1 MDLAGLTRPAILCQC
16 SRCSSSLAVLENE
29 WAKLSNAYSLAT
41 AWLSVNFNR
50 ISISPDKKQI
60 PQTPDMHLL
69 RGRTT
74 QEVTC
79 KLCQQKLG
87 ALCTLDNGPN
97 IFWKMS
103 RVAFREVVTM
113 RTAEPLFKEGA
124 LERFLCPPKEP
135 SHQDFD
141 FPTEGALVP
150 SGASGSPMATADPAM
165 KQHMQHQGRSID
177 QISNSVNHLQDTM
190 TDLKH
195 SFTELRIELH
205 GNTNHVGENGNLH
218 SHGFDMIT
226 TVLKE
231 LKSKSDE
238 IEKLKLEIE
247 ALKLKNRFMETREPQ
262 NLDYLHTGHSTLP
275 EVQSPGLLQAGRKRT
290 WPDAFPHGAART
302 VADSFGEEDMI
313 DDLPLANAPTYL
325 VRLPIKN
332 SNFPSSS
339 QNQQQPAPV
348 APSLQLENHDPNIN
362 LSAADEHTDTAQ
374 PSPSKRLRIT
384 QSAVEPPE
392 SATNGE
398 KKRRRAGRPRKSE
411 GQATKSAIDQSPSGP
426 PAGSEEGN
434 ESSFSAQVPTSNPI
448 TSQPSRG
455 SRGGR
460 VRRSTRS
467 RSILPIEP
475 IDSESTKMD
484 SSVQDGSENGV
495 SGEQESPKNDYASN
509 RIQDNDGTTGEP
521 TLTAEEKRKAKV
533 AARDAMTRRAM
544 QREEAMETDDGR

>member
-50 ISISPDKKQI
+50 ISISSDKKQI

-135 SHQDFD
+135 SYPDFA
-141 FPTEGALVP
+141 FSNESALVP
-150 SGASGSPMATADPAM
+150 SGASGSPMSSMDPAM
-165 KQHMQHQGRSID
+165 QQHMQHQGRSID

-205 GNTNHVGENGNLH
+205 GNGNHVGENGDLN

-262 NLDYLHTGHSTLP
+262 KVDYLRTGDSTLP

-290 WPDAFPHGAART
+290 WPDAFPIGAART

-332 SNFPSSS
+332 SNISYSS
-339 QNQQQPAPV
+339 QNQRQSAPN
-348 APSLQLENHDPNIN
+348 ATSLQLDNNEPSID
-362 LSAADEHTDTAQ
+362 LDAADQDTDTAQ
-374 PSPSKRLRIT
+374 PSPSKRLRLT
-384 QSAVEPPE
+384 QSAAEPPE
-392 SATNGE
+392 PTLNGE
-398 KKRRRAGRPRKSE
+398 KKRRRAGRPRKSGE
-411 GQATKSAIDQSPSGP
+411 ATKPAIDQSPSGP
-426 PAGSEEGN
+426 PAGLEEGN
-434 ESSFSAQVPTSNPI
+434 ESGFSPQVSTSNPA
-448 TSQPSRG
+448 TSQR

-460 VRRSTRS
+460 VRRSTRA
-467 RSILPIEP
+467 RSIVPIEL

-495 SGEQESPKNDYASN
+495 SGEQESRKNDHASN
-509 RIQDNDGTTGEP
+509 RTQDNDDTTGEH

-544 QREEAMETDDGR
+544 QREEAMETDEGR

>member
-1 MDLAGLTRPAILCQC
+1 
-16 SRCSSSLAVLENE
+16 
-29 WAKLSNAYSLAT
+29 
-41 AWLSVNFNR
+41 
-50 ISISPDKKQI
+50 
-60 PQTPDMHLL
+60 
-69 RGRTT
+69 
-74 QEVTC
+74 
-79 KLCQQKLG
+79 
-87 ALCTLDNGPN
+87 
-97 IFWKMS
+97 MS

-135 SHQDFD
+135 SHSDFA
-141 FPTEGALVP
+141 FPSEGALVP
-150 SGASGSPMATADPAM
+150 SGTSGSPLVSTDPAM
-165 KQHMQHQGRSID
+165 QQHMQHQGRSID

-205 GNTNHVGENGNLH
+205 GNSNNVGENGDLN

-247 ALKLKNRFMETREPQ
+247 ALKLKNRFMETRAPQ
-262 NLDYLHTGHSTLP
+262 KVDYLHTGDSTLP

-290 WPDAFPHGAART
+290 WPDAFPIGAART

-332 SNFPSSS
+332 SNIPYSS
-339 QNQQQPAPV
+339 QNQRQSAPD
-348 APSLQLENHDPNIN
+348 AATLQLDNSPPSID
-362 LSAADEHTDTAQ
+362 LDAADQDTDTAQ
-374 PSPSKRLRIT
+374 PSPSKRLRLT
-384 QSAVEPPE
+384 QSAAEPPE
-392 SATNGE
+392 PAPNVE
-398 KKRRRAGRPRKSE
+398 KKRRRAGRPRKSGE
-411 GQATKSAIDQSPSGP
+411 ATKPAIDQSPSGP
-426 PAGSEEGN
+426 PAGLEEGN
-434 ESSFSAQVPTSNPI
+434 ESVVSPQVSTSNPA
-448 TSQPSRG
+448 TSQR

-460 VRRSTRS
+460 VRRSTRA
-467 RSILPIEP
+467 RSIVPIEL

-484 SSVQDGSENGV
+484 SSVQDDSENGV
-495 SGEQESPKNDYASN
+495 SGEQVSRKHDHASK
-509 RIQDNDGTTGEP
+509 RTQDNDDTTGEHS
-521 TLTAEEKRKAKV
+521 LTAEEKRKAKV

-544 QREEAMETDDGR
+544 QREEAMETDEGR